1 MKKILFMA
9 CCISLCL
16 LPISCCHDDDPVTL
30 PEEKPEDKPEEKPEE
45 TDPVAGLTYVLT
57 CDKVLTDFVTAEVT
71 YNDLTGEHNEIL
83 DKNDWAST
91 TYAICHKTENGTT
104 TYARFEVE
112 ENGSVPEPWIVDSY
126 KTVCRWEKE
135 VFFDHLGLVNDCTL
149 KFHRK
154 DGYVI
159 EPDKKYD
166 LSHNFQCSE
175 GFSHPIVDGK
185 TIYNFYYNYD
195 ISIGGKSS
203 WFDYEVEDYLDEL
216 CSKTFTVSMSIGT
229 DGKITKLSD

>member
-16 LPISCCHDDDPVTL
+16 LPSSCKDDDVPVTP

-45 TDPVAGLTYVLT
+45 TAPVAGLTYVLT
-57 CDKVLTDFVTAEVT
+57 CDKVLTDFVTAEVI
-71 YNDLTGEHNEIL
+71 YNDLTGEHSEIL

-112 ENGSVPEPWIVDSY
+112 ENGSVPEPWIVDFY
-126 KTVCRWEKE
+126 KTVCSWEKE
-135 VFFDHLGLVNDCTL
+135 LLFEHLGLVNDCTL

-166 LSHNFQCSE
+166 LSHNFECSE

-195 ISIGGKSS
+195 NNIGGKSS

-229 DGKITKLSD
+229 DGKITEL

>member
-1 MKKILFMA
+1 MKKILFLA

-16 LPISCCHDDDPVTL
+16 LPFSCKDDDVPVT
-30 PEEKPEDKPEEKPEE
+30 PPEDKPEE

-57 CDKVLTDFVTAEVT
+57 CNKDLTDFVTAEVK
-71 YNDLTGEHNEIL
+71 YNDLTGEHSEIL

-104 TYARFEVE
+104 TYSSFEVE
-112 ENGSVPEPWIVDSY
+112 ENGSVPEPWIIDSY
-126 KTVCRWEKE
+126 VTVCSWEKE
-135 VFFDHLGLVNDCTL
+135 LFFDHLGLVNDCTL

-159 EPDKKYD
+159 EPGRKYH
-166 LSHNFQCSE
+166 LSHHLKCSK

-185 TIYNFYYNYD
+185 TALVTYSGVSID
-195 ISIGGKSS
+195 IGGKSS
-203 WFDYEVEDYLDEL
+203 WFDYEVEEYLDEL
-216 CSKTFTVSMSIGT
+216 CSKAFTVSMSIGT
-229 DGKITKLSD
+229 GGKITKLSD